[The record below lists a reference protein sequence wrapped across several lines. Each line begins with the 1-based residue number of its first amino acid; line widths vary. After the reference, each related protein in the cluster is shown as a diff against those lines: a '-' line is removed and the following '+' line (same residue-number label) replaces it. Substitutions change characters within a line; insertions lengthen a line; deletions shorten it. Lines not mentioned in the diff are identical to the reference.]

1 MNLSELTNPYCIA
14 GLAIFL
20 IVIVISIYFT
30 FVGEH
35 FTIEI
40 PVTKD
45 MNDNKITEINN
56 KLNALTTFM
65 NNAHT
70 DVKNTNPYITNAS
83 TSILNLENMLKKK
96 NIHII
101 EAYPYLPL
109 YGFVF
114 YDTDSSG
121 LNKDEFKKMFELP
134 DMNPVAGERITVG
147 GRINEILTSYIYML
161 VTYKNYVSPNF
172 VNSSLN
178 SNYIQDDE
186 YRTLYEADYIQF
198 MDELAKF
205 KEDFKTDKPDLY
217 ATLIKYIFNYNK
229 NIGDY
234 YDGLRIGIVYE
245 LINSYLDTIKTDTE
259 DKYELSKRYT
269 NLNYIN
275 DYLNELD
282 AYIKEAM
289 PYIKESVN
297 IFTITSATSSST
309 TA

>member
-14 GLAIFL
+14 GLAIFI
-20 IVIVISIYFT
+20 IVIVISIYFA

-40 PVTKD
+40 PVTKA

-56 KLNALTTFM
+56 KLTELTTFM

-70 DVKNTNPYITNAS
+70 GVTNNPYLNNAS
-83 TSILNLENMLKKK
+83 THISSLQTMLTKK

-114 YDTDSSG
+114 YDDANSG
-121 LNKDEFKKMFELP
+121 LNKHEFENMFELP
-134 DMNPVAGERITVG
+134 DTNPVAGARITVG
-147 GRINEILTSYIYML
+147 NILTSYIYML
-161 VTYKNYVSPNF
+161 VTYKNYVSPDF
-172 VNSSLN
+172 VNSSLI
-178 SNYIQDDE
+178 SNYIQDEE

-198 MDELAKF
+198 MDEIAKF
-205 KEDFKTDKPDLY
+205 KTDNPTQYD
-217 ATLIKYIFNYNK
+217 TLIKYIFNYNK

-234 YDGLRIGIVYE
+234 YDGLRIGLVYE
-245 LINSYLDTIKTDTE
+245 LINSYLGTIKTDTE

-282 AYIKEAM
+282 AYIKYAT